1 VSATIESIRFYYAIL
16 VEDGKVEIMAKSNK
30 TSVGRRG
37 FLRNAAAGAAAG
49 AAALVTPPLVNAQA
63 QNTGTDTPSPGAA
76 GVPAPTQAQIDRE
89 TGNVR
94 PPATVHTITRPGS
107 DLMVQTIRELGIE
120 YVAANP
126 GSSFEGLQESFIN
139 YGNPPN
145 RMPEFITALHEESAV
160 TMAHGYAKAEGKPM
174 LALLH
179 GTIGIQHGAMSVYQ
193 AYYDR
198 VPVLMIAGNDP
209 DFIAAHTAHDMAGMV
224 RSYTKWDAEPKT
236 IDEALVAIQRA
247 YNEAITPPMG
257 PTLVV
262 LGSEIQKDNAP
273 NTKIPAYKPPVF
285 VTIDATR
292 AKEIAKSLVEAQN
305 PRIAV
310 GRLRTPEGV
319 QRSVEL
325 AELVGASTS
334 TAATGG
340 PMSFPQ
346 RHHLCGPG
354 ADTTY
359 DYTLGLETGGAQ
371 ASITGPALSKTA
383 ATRDS
388 VHIGFGGT
396 VPGAGGRRGGGRGGR
411 GGAAAAPPIEAD
423 AEASLP
429 LIVEEV
435 KRQLTSDQK
444 ARIQARI
451 AKHKT
456 ANHEAR
462 LTAIT
467 QAVESKRAGWNG
479 TPISTARIYAEL
491 WPLIMNE
498 DWCLAS
504 PSNFSGG
511 HHVQLWDHNKP
522 YSYLGGQGAG
532 GMGYGA
538 PASVGAA
545 LAAKARNRIVVNV
558 QTDGDLNYSPGV
570 LWTAVH
576 HKLPMLT
583 VMHNNR
589 AWHQE
594 YMFVEY
600 MAGVRG
606 RGDDRAH
613 IGSTLRDPYLD
624 YAKMA
629 AGYGMAGEGPITD
642 PTKLSA
648 ALKRGVASAKRGEPY
663 LIDVIT
669 QPR

>member
-1 VSATIESIRFYYAIL
+1 
-16 VEDGKVEIMAKSNK
+16 MAKSKK

-37 FLRNAAAGAAAG
+37 FLKNAAAGAAG
-49 AAALVTPPLVNAQA
+49 AAALVTSTPLAEAQSGSGRAASTSNAPP
-63 QNTGTDTPSPGAA
+63 PSQTQLDRDA
-76 GVPAPTQAQIDRE
+76 GNI
-89 TGNVR
+89 R
-94 PPATVHTITRPGS
+94 PPVAARTITRPGS
-107 DLMVQTIRELGIE
+107 DLMVQTVRDLGIE
-120 YVAANP
+120 YAVANP

-145 RMPEFITALHEESAV
+145 VMPEWITALHEESAV

-179 GTIGIQHGAMSVYQ
+179 GTIGIQHAAMSIYQ

-198 VPVLMIAGNDP
+198 VPVVMMAGNDA
-209 DFIAAHTAHDMAGMV
+209 DFIPAHTALDMAGMV
-224 RSYTKWDAEPKT
+224 RSFTKWDAQPET
-236 IDEALVAIQRA
+236 VADALVAIQRA

-262 LGSEIQKDNAP
+262 LSSEIQKVNSPNVQIPKYKAPQMPAIDNSTAG
-273 NTKIPAYKPPVF
+273 
-285 VTIDATR
+285 
-292 AKEIAKSLVEAQN
+292 EIAKGLLAAQN

-319 QRSVEL
+319 KRAVEL
-325 AELVGASTS
+325 AELVGACTS
-334 TAATGG
+334 TAATQG

-346 RHHLCGPG
+346 RHPLCGPG

-371 ASITGPALSKTA
+371 VSINGPGLAKVA
-383 ATRDS
+383 EARD
-388 VHIGFGGT
+388 VTHIDFKGVRTPANF
-396 VPGAGGRRGGGRGGR
+396 GRGNR
-411 GGAAAAPPIEAD
+411 EKSAMPIEAD

-429 LIVEEV
+429 LLIEEV

-444 ARIQARI
+444 ARIQERAR
-451 AKHKT
+451 KHAR
-456 ANHEAR
+456 ANHEAHV
-462 LTAIT
+462 TALEE
-467 QAVESKRAGWNG
+467 AVEKAKAGWNG
-479 TPISTARIYAEL
+479 TPISTARVYAEL
-491 WPLIMNE
+491 WPLIMKE
-498 DWCLAS
+498 DWCFAS
-504 PSNFSGG
+504 PSGFSSS
-511 HHVQLWDHNKP
+511 HNNQLWDHNKP

-545 LAAKARNRIVVNV
+545 LAAKARNRFVVNI
-558 QTDGDLNYSPGV
+558 QTDGDLNYAPGV
-570 LWTAVH
+570 LWTAAH

-606 RGDDRAH
+606 RGAERAI
-613 IGSTLRDPYLD
+613 IGNTLRDPFID

-629 AGYGMAGEGPITD
+629 ATYGMAGEGPISD

-648 ALKRGVASAKRGEPY
+648 ALKRGVASVKRGEPY
-663 LIDVIT
+663 MIDVIT

>member
-1 VSATIESIRFYYAIL
+1 
-16 VEDGKVEIMAKSNK
+16 MAKKS
-30 TSVGRRG
+30 SVGRRG
-37 FLRNAAAGAAAG
+37 FLKSAAAG
-49 AAALVTPPLVNAQA
+49 AAALATTTPLVEAQDV
-63 QNTGTDTPSPGAA
+63 QQGAPRPA
-76 GVPAPTQAQIDRE
+76 GARAPTQAALDRE
-89 TGNVR
+89 AGNIR
-94 PPATVHTITRPGS
+94 PPAVVRTITRPGS
-107 DLMVQTIRELGIE
+107 DLMVQTVRDLGIE
-120 YVAANP
+120 YAAANP

-145 RMPEFITALHEESAV
+145 RTPEWITALHEESAV

-174 LALLH
+174 LAVLH
-179 GTIGIQHGAMSVYQ
+179 GTIGIQHAAMSIYQ

-198 VPVLMIAGNDP
+198 VPVLMLAGNDP

-247 YNEAITPPMG
+247 YNEAITPPMA

-273 NTKIPAYKPPVF
+273 NAKVPAYQPPQF
-285 VTIDATR
+285 PTIDATR
-292 AKEIAKSLVEAQN
+292 AREIAKGLVAAQN

-319 QRSVEL
+319 KRAVEL
-325 AELVGASTS
+325 AELVGACTS
-334 TAATGG
+334 TAATNG

-346 RHHLCGPG
+346 RHPLCGPG
-354 ADTTY
+354 ADTNY
-359 DYTLGLETGGAQ
+359 DYTLGLEAGGAQ
-371 ASITGPALSKTA
+371 ASITGPTLAKIVGE
-383 ATRDS
+383 RDPAD
-388 VHIGFGGT
+388 IGFGGIT
-396 VPGAGGRRGGGRGGR
+396 PGAGGGRGGGRGR
-411 GGAAAAPPIEAD
+411 GSASAPAIEAD

-429 LIVEEV
+429 LIIEQV
-435 KRQLTSDQK
+435 KLQLAPDNKT
-444 ARIQARI
+444 RIQDRI
-451 AKHKT
+451 AKNAK

-462 LTAIT
+462 VTALTE
-467 QAVESKRAGWNG
+467 AVESKRAGWNG
-479 TPISTARIYAEL
+479 SPISTARIYAEL

-498 DWCLAS
+498 DWCLSS

-511 HHVQLWDHNKP
+511 HNAQLWDHDKP

-545 LAAKARNRIVVNV
+545 LAAKARNRIVVNI
-558 QTDGDLNYSPGV
+558 QTDGDLNYAPGV

-594 YMFVEY
+594 YMFVDY

-606 RGDDRAH
+606 RGNDRAH
-613 IGSTLRDPYLD
+613 IGNVLRDPYLD

-629 AGYGMAGEGPITD
+629 GGYGMAAEGPITD
-642 PTKLSA
+642 PSKLAA

>member
-1 VSATIESIRFYYAIL
+1 
-16 VEDGKVEIMAKSNK
+16 MAKSQK

-37 FLRNAAAGAAAG
+37 FLKTAAAG
-49 AAALVTPPLVNAQA
+49 AAALATTTPIAEAQT
-63 QNTGTDTPSPGAA
+63 NSPAA
-76 GVPAPTQAQIDRE
+76 LPAPTQEQLARE
-89 TGNVR
+89 AGNVR
-94 PPATVHTITRPGS
+94 PPVAARLITRPGS
-107 DLMVQTIRELGIE
+107 DLMVQTIRDLGIE
-120 YVAANP
+120 FAVANP

-145 RMPEFITALHEESAV
+145 KMPEWITALHEESAV

-174 LALLH
+174 LAVLH
-179 GTIGIQHGAMSVYQ
+179 GTIGIQHAAMSIYQ

-224 RSYTKWDAEPKT
+224 RSYTKWDAEPKNL
-236 IDEALVAIQRA
+236 DEALVAIQRA
-247 YNEAITPPMG
+247 YNEAITPPMA

-262 LGSEIQKDNAP
+262 LSSEIQKDNAP
-273 NTKIPAYKPPVF
+273 NARVPTYKTPQF
-285 VTIDATR
+285 VTVDSTR
-292 AKEIAKSLVEAQN
+292 AKEIAKGLVEAQN

-319 QRSVEL
+319 KRAVEL

-334 TAATGG
+334 TAATNG

-346 RHHLCGPG
+346 RHPLCGPG
-354 ADTTY
+354 ADTAY
-359 DYTLGLETGGAQ
+359 DYTLGLETTGAQ
-371 ASITGPALSKTA
+371 ASITGPALAKIVPA
-383 ATRDS
+383 RDTTD
-388 VHIGFGGT
+388 IGFGGLT
-396 VPGAGGRRGGGRGGR
+396 GGAGRGGR
-411 GGAAAAPPIEAD
+411 GNTNAPPIEAD

-429 LIVEEV
+429 LIIDEV
-435 KRQLTSDQK
+435 KLQLTADK
-444 ARIQARI
+444 KTRIQERI
-451 AKHKT
+451 AKHT
-456 ANHEAR
+456 RANHDAHLEA
-462 LTAIT
+462 LTK
-467 QAVESKRAGWNG
+467 AVDAKRAGWNG
-479 TPISTARIYAEL
+479 SPIGTARIYAEL

-511 HHVQLWDHNKP
+511 HNTQLWEHNKP

-545 LAAKARNRIVVNV
+545 LAARGRDRIVINI
-558 QTDGDLNYSPGV
+558 QTDGDLNYAPGV

-594 YMFVEY
+594 FMFVEY

-606 RGDDRAH
+606 RGEDRAY
-613 IGSTLRDPYLD
+613 IGNTLRDPNID
-624 YAKMA
+624 YVKMA
-629 AGYGMAGEGPITD
+629 GGYGMAGEGPITD

-648 ALKRGVASAKRGEPY
+648 ALKRGVAAAKRGEPY
-663 LIDVIT
+663 MIDVIT

>member
-1 VSATIESIRFYYAIL
+1 ML
-16 VEDGKVEIMAKSNK
+16 KPKK

-37 FLRNAAAGAAAG
+37 FLKNAAAGAAG
-49 AAALVTPPLVNAQA
+49 AAALVTSTPLVEAQG
-63 QNTGTDTPSPGAA
+63 QNKGAA
-76 GVPAPTQAQIDRE
+76 PASAGGAPAPTESQIDRDA
-89 TGNVR
+89 GNVR
-94 PPATVHTITRPGS
+94 PPAVARTITRPGS
-107 DLMVQTIRELGIE
+107 DLMVQTIRDLGIE

-126 GSSFEGLQESFIN
+126 GSSFEGLQESLIN

-145 RMPEFITALHEESAV
+145 KMPEFITALHEESAV

-179 GTIGIQHGAMSVYQ
+179 GTIGVQHAAMSIYQ

-209 DFIAAHTAHDMAGMV
+209 DFIAAHTAHDMAGIV
-224 RSYTKWDAEPKT
+224 RSYTKWDAEPKS
-236 IDEALVAIQRA
+236 IDEALTAIQRA

-262 LGSEIQKDNAP
+262 MNTDIQKENAP
-273 NTKIPAYKPPVF
+273 NTKLPAYKPPTF
-285 VTIDATR
+285 LTIDSTHAR
-292 AKEIAKSLVEAQN
+292 DIAKGLLQAQN

-319 QRSVEL
+319 KRAVEL

-334 TAATGG
+334 TAATNG

-346 RHHLCGPG
+346 RHPLCGPG
-354 ADTTY
+354 ADTNY
-359 DYTLGLETGGAQ
+359 DYTLGLETAGAQ
-371 ASITGPALSKTA
+371 ASITGPALSKIVPQ
-383 ATRDS
+383 RDTTN
-388 VHIGFGGT
+388 IGFGGIS
-396 VPGAGGRRGGGRGGR
+396 GGGGGRGGR
-411 GGAAAAPPIEAD
+411 GGGRGVQSAPPIEAD

-429 LIVEEV
+429 LIIEEA

-444 ARIQARI
+444 ARIQARA
-451 AKHKT
+451 AKHAQ
-456 ANHEAR
+456 ANHAAR
-462 LTAIT
+462 IAALE
-467 QAVESKRAGWNG
+467 QAVESKKAGWNAS
-479 TPISTARIYAEL
+479 PISTARIYAEL

-498 DWCLAS
+498 DWCLSS

-511 HHVQLWDHNKP
+511 HNAQLWDHDKP

-558 QTDGDLNYSPGV
+558 QTDGDLNYAPGV

-576 HKLPMLT
+576 HKLPLLT

-606 RGDDRAH
+606 RGAERAH
-613 IGSTLRDPYLD
+613 IGSTLRDPFLD
-624 YAKMA
+624 YTKLAS
-629 AGYGMAGEGPITD
+629 GYGMAGEGPISD

-648 ALKRGVASAKRGEPY
+648 ALKRGVASVKRGEPY
-663 LIDVIT
+663 MIDVIT

>member
-1 VSATIESIRFYYAIL
+1 
-16 VEDGKVEIMAKSNK
+16 MARSRKI
-30 TSVGRRG
+30 SVGRRG
-37 FLRNAAAGAAAG
+37 FLKSAATG
-49 AAALVTPPLVNAQA
+49 AAALVATPAVQGQTPTPAATTAQA
-63 QNTGTDTPSPGAA
+63 GSAPSP
-76 GVPAPTQAQIDRE
+76 TDAQLARDA
-89 TGNVR
+89 GNVR
-94 PPATVHTITRPGS
+94 PPAVTRTITRPGS
-107 DLMVQTIRELGIE
+107 DLMVQTVRDLGIE
-120 YVAANP
+120 YAAANP

-145 RMPEFITALHEESAV
+145 RMPEWITALHEESAV
-160 TMAHGYAKAEGKPM
+160 TMAHGYGKAEGKPM
-174 LALLH
+174 LAVLH
-179 GTIGIQHGAMSVYQ
+179 GTIGIQHAAMSIYQ

-198 VPVLMIAGNDP
+198 TPVLMIAGNDP

-262 LGSEIQKDNAP
+262 IGTEIQKENAP
-273 NTKIPAYKPPVF
+273 NAKVPAYKPPEFLTVGRQY
-285 VTIDATR
+285 AQ
-292 AKEIAKSLVEAQN
+292 EIAKSLIEARN

-319 QRSVEL
+319 KRAVEL

-334 TAATGG
+334 TAATNG

-346 RHHLCGPG
+346 RHSLCGPG
-354 ADTTY
+354 ADTSY
-359 DYTLGLETGGAQ
+359 DYTLGLEAPAAQ
-371 ASITGPALSKTA
+371 VYIQGPNLAKVAAS
-383 ATRDS
+383 RDTTN
-388 VHIGFGGT
+388 IGFGGIN
-396 VPGAGGRRGGGRGGR
+396 GGGGFGGRGGR
-411 GGAAAAPPIEAD
+411 GGAPAGTRLEAD

-429 LIVEEV
+429 LIIEQV
-435 KRQLTSDQK
+435 RQQITGDQK
-444 ARIQARI
+444 ARIQERATKHAR
-451 AKHKT
+451 
-456 ANHEAR
+456 ANHEAHV
-462 LTAIT
+462 TALT
-467 QAVESKRAGWNG
+467 QAVEAKKAGWNG
-479 TPISTARIYAEL
+479 SPVSTARIYAEL
-491 WPLIMNE
+491 WPLIRNE

-511 HHVQLWDHNKP
+511 HNVQLWEHNKP

-538 PASVGAA
+538 PACVGAA

-558 QTDGDLNYSPGV
+558 QTDGDLNYAPGV

-594 YMFVEY
+594 YMFIEY

-606 RGDDRAH
+606 RGAQNAH
-613 IGSTLRDPYLD
+613 VGSTLREPFLD

-629 AGYGMAGEGPITD
+629 AGYGMASEGPISD
-642 PTKLSA
+642 PTKLTA
-648 ALKRGVASAKRGEPY
+648 ALQRGVASAKRGEPY

>member
-1 VSATIESIRFYYAIL
+1 VA
-16 VEDGKVEIMAKSNK
+16 
-30 TSVGRRG
+30 
-37 FLRNAAAGAAAG
+37 
-49 AAALVTPPLVNAQA
+49 
-63 QNTGTDTPSPGAA
+63 
-76 GVPAPTQAQIDRE
+76 
-89 TGNVR
+89 VR
-94 PPATVHTITRPGS
+94 TITRPGS

-273 NTKIPAYKPPVF
+273 NAKVPSYKPPVF

-292 AKEIAKSLVEAQN
+292 AREIAKGLVEAQN

-319 QRSVEL
+319 QRAVDL

-359 DYTLGLETGGAQ
+359 DYTLGLEMAGAQ
-371 ASITGPALSKTA
+371 ASIIGPALAKTA
-383 ATRDS
+383 ATRDT
-388 VHIGFGGT
+388 VNIGFGGT
-396 VPGAGGRRGGGRGGR
+396 VPGAGGRGGGGGRGGR
-411 GGAAAAPPIEAD
+411 GGVAPAPPNEAD

-429 LIVEEV
+429 LILDEV
-435 KRQLTSDQK
+435 KRQLTAEQK

-451 AKHKT
+451 AKHAT

-462 LTAIT
+462 VTAIM

-511 HHVQLWDHNKP
+511 HHAQLWDHNKP

-545 LAAKARNRIVVNV
+545 LAAKARNRIVVNI
-558 QTDGDLNYSPGV
+558 QTDGDLNYAPGV
-570 LWTAVH
+570 LWTATH

-642 PTKLSA
+642 PAKLSA
-648 ALKRGVASAKRGEPY
+648 ALKRGVASVKRGEPY

>member
-1 VSATIESIRFYYAIL
+1 
-16 VEDGKVEIMAKSNK
+16 MAKSQK

-37 FLRNAAAGAAAG
+37 FLKNAAAGAAG
-49 AAALVTPPLVNAQA
+49 AAALVTTTPLAQA
-63 QNTGTDTPSPGAA
+63 QAQGNAGAA
-76 GVPAPTQAQIDRE
+76 PAAGAPAPTEAQLARE
-89 TGNVR
+89 AGNIR
-94 PPATVHTITRPGS
+94 PPAVTRTITRPGS
-107 DLMVQTIRELGIE
+107 DLMVQAIRDLGIE

-179 GTIGIQHGAMSVYQ
+179 GTIGIQHAAMSIYQ

-198 VPVLMIAGNDP
+198 VPVVMLAGNDP

-236 IDEALVAIQRA
+236 VEDALVAIQRA

-262 LGSEIQKDNAP
+262 LNSEIQKENSP
-273 NTKIPAYKPPVF
+273 NVRIPAYQPPQF
-285 VTIDATR
+285 VTIDSTR
-292 AKEIAKSLVEAQN
+292 AREIAKGLVEARN

-319 QRSVEL
+319 KRAVEL

-334 TAATGG
+334 TTATNG

-346 RHHLCGPG
+346 RHPLCGPG
-354 ADTTY
+354 ADTNY

-371 ASITGPALSKTA
+371 AAIIGPALAKTA
-383 ATRDS
+383 ETRDTAK
-388 VHIGFGGT
+388 IGFGGT
-396 VPGAGGRRGGGRGGR
+396 IPGSGARGGAGGRGGR
-411 GGAAAAPPIEAD
+411 GAPAAPAIEAD

-429 LIVEEV
+429 LLIEEV

-444 ARIQARI
+444 ARIQERI
-451 AKHKT
+451 AKHAT
-456 ANHEAR
+456 ANHAAR
-462 LTAIT
+462 VTAIT
-467 QAVESKRAGWNG
+467 QAVESRRAGWNAS
-479 TPISTARIYAEL
+479 PISTARVYAEL

-498 DWCLAS
+498 DWCLSS

-511 HHVQLWDHNKP
+511 HNAQLWDHDKP

-545 LAAKARNRIVVNV
+545 LAAKARNRIVINI
-558 QTDGDLNYSPGV
+558 QTDGDLNYAPGV
-570 LWTAVH
+570 LWTATH

-606 RGDDRAH
+606 RGALNAH
-613 IGSTLRDPYLD
+613 IGSTLRDPYID
-624 YAKMA
+624 YVKMA

-648 ALKRGVASAKRGEPY
+648 ALKRGVAAAKRGEPY
-663 LIDVIT
+663 MIDVIT

>member
-1 VSATIESIRFYYAIL
+1 
-16 VEDGKVEIMAKSNK
+16 MAKSPK
-30 TSVGRRG
+30 TSFGRRG
-37 FLRNAAAGAAAG
+37 FLKNAAAGT
-49 AAALVTPPLVNAQA
+49 AALVTTTPLVEAQA
-63 QNTGTDTPSPGAA
+63 PNTRAGDNGAA
-76 GVPAPTQAQIDRE
+76 SSTGAAPPTQAQLDRDA
-89 TGNVR
+89 GNVR
-94 PPATVHTITRPGS
+94 PPAVTRAITRPGS
-107 DLMVQTIRELGIE
+107 DLMVQTLRDLGVE

-179 GTIGIQHGAMSVYQ
+179 GTIGVQHAAMSIYQ

-209 DFIAAHTAHDMAGMV
+209 DFIAAHTAHDMAGIV
-224 RSYTKWDAEPKT
+224 RSYTKWDSEPKT
-236 IDEALVAIQRA
+236 LDESLRAIQRG

-262 LGSEIQKDNAP
+262 ISTELQKENAP
-273 NTKIPAYKPPVF
+273 NAAVPAYKPPQL

-292 AKEIAKSLVEAQN
+292 AKEIAKALLDAHS

-319 QRSVEL
+319 KRAVEL

-334 TAATGG
+334 TAATNG

-346 RHHLCGPG
+346 RHPLCGPG
-354 ADTTY
+354 ADTNY
-359 DYTLGLETGGAQ
+359 DYTLGLEAGAPQ
-371 ASITGPALSKTA
+371 ASLIAPQLSQIVPQ
-383 ATRDS
+383 RDT
-388 VHIGFGGT
+388 VNIGFGGISGGN
-396 VPGAGGRRGGGRGGR
+396 GAGAGRGGR
-411 GGAAAAPPIEAD
+411 GGGKNVPNATPIQAD

-429 LIVEEV
+429 LIIEQV
-435 KRQLTSDQK
+435 KSQMTADQK
-444 ARIQARI
+444 ARIQERS
-451 AKHKT
+451 AKHAT
-456 ANHEAR
+456 ANHDAR
-462 LTAIT
+462 VAALV
-467 QAVESKRAGWNG
+467 QAVESRKAGWNA
-479 TPISTARIYAEL
+479 TPISTARIYAEI

-498 DWCLAS
+498 DWCLSS

-511 HHVQLWDHNKP
+511 HNAQLWDHNKP

-545 LAAKARNRIVVNV
+545 LAAKARNRIVINV
-558 QTDGDLNYSPGV
+558 QTDGDLNYAPGV
-570 LWTAVH
+570 LWTAAH

-594 YMFVEY
+594 FMFVEY

-606 RGDDRAH
+606 RGGERAH
-613 IGSTLRDPYLD
+613 IGSTLRDPFLD

-629 AGYGMAGEGPITD
+629 AGYGMAAEGPITD
-642 PTKLSA
+642 PAKLSA
-648 ALKRGVASAKRGEPY
+648 ALRRGVASVKRGEPY

>member
-1 VSATIESIRFYYAIL
+1 
-16 VEDGKVEIMAKSNK
+16 MAKSKK
-30 TSVGRRG
+30 TNPAEGGFGRRG
-37 FLRNAAAGAAAG
+37 FLKNAAAGAAG
-49 AAALVTPPLVNAQA
+49 ALVTTAPLAEAQA
-63 QNTGTDTPSPGAA
+63 QAPRNGNGPA
-76 GVPAPTQAQIDRE
+76 PAPTQAQLERDA
-89 TGNVR
+89 GNVR
-94 PPATVHTITRPGS
+94 PPAVTRTITRPGS
-107 DLMVQTIRELGIE
+107 DLMVQVIHDLGIE
-120 YVAANP
+120 FAAANP

-139 YGNPPN
+139 YSAPGKPVDSK
-145 RMPEFITALHEESAV
+145 PEWITALHEESAV

-174 LALLH
+174 VAVLH
-179 GTIGIQHGAMSVYQ
+179 GTIGIQHAAMSIYQ

-198 VPVLMIAGNDP
+198 VPVLLLAGNDP
-209 DFIAAHTAHDMAGMV
+209 DFIAAHTAKDMAGMV

-236 IDEALVAIQRA
+236 VEESLHAIQRA

-257 PTLVV
+257 PALVV
-262 LGSEIQKDNAP
+262 LGTGIQKEDVP
-273 NTKIPAYKPPVF
+273 NLTVPAYKPPTF
-285 VTIDATR
+285 VTIDTTR
-292 AKEIAKSLVEAQN
+292 AREIASGLLAAQN

-319 QRSVEL
+319 KRAIEL

-334 TAATGG
+334 TAATNG

-346 RHHLCGPG
+346 RHALCGPG
-354 ADTTY
+354 ADTAY

-371 ASITGPALSKTA
+371 ASITGEPLSEVA
-383 ATRDS
+383 AERDT
-388 VHIGFGGT
+388 VHIDFGGLS
-396 VPGAGGRRGGGRGGR
+396 GGAAGGGGRGGGGRGGR
-411 GGAAAAPPIEAD
+411 GGGRGAASAPPIQAD

-429 LIVEEV
+429 LIIEQV
-435 KRQLTSDQK
+435 KSQMTSDQK

-451 AKHKT
+451 AKSTK
-456 ANHEAR
+456 ANHDAR
-462 LTAIT
+462 VTAI
-467 QAVESKRAGWNG
+467 QAAVESKMAGWNA

-498 DWCLAS
+498 DWCLSS

-511 HHVQLWDHNKP
+511 HNAQLWDHDKP

-545 LAAKARNRIVVNV
+545 LSAKAHGRIVINV
-558 QTDGDLNYSPGV
+558 QTDGDLNYAPGV

-583 VMHNNR
+583 IMHNNR

-594 YMFVEY
+594 YMFVEF

-606 RGDDRAH
+606 RGASNAH
-613 IGSTLRDPYLD
+613 VGSVLRDPFIK
-624 YAKMA
+624 YARMA
-629 AGYGMAGEGPITD
+629 EGYGMAHEPEAITD

-648 ALKRGVASAKRGEPY
+648 ALRRGVDSVKRGEPY

>member
-1 VSATIESIRFYYAIL
+1 
-16 VEDGKVEIMAKSNK
+16 MAKSQK

-49 AAALVTPPLVNAQA
+49 AAALVTPTLAEAQA
-63 QNTGTDTPSPGAA
+63 QGTGTGAAPAA
-76 GVPAPTQAQIDRE
+76 GVPAPTQAQVERE

-94 PPATVHTITRPGS
+94 PPAAVRAITRPGS
-107 DLMVQTIRELGIE
+107 DLMVQTIRDLGIE

-273 NTKIPAYKPPVF
+273 NAKVPAYKPPVF

-292 AKEIAKSLVEAQN
+292 AKEIAKGLLDAQN

-319 QRSVEL
+319 KRTVEL

-346 RHHLCGPG
+346 RHSLCGPG

-359 DYTLGLETGGAQ
+359 DYTLGLETGAAQ
-371 ASITGPALSKTA
+371 ASITGPALARTA
-383 ATRDS
+383 ASRDT
-388 VHIGFGGT
+388 VNIGFGGT
-396 VPGAGGRRGGGRGGR
+396 VPGAGGRGGGGGRGGR
-411 GGAAAAPPIEAD
+411 GGANAPPIEAD

-429 LIVEEV
+429 LLIEEV
-435 KRQLTSDQK
+435 KRQLTADQK
-444 ARIQARI
+444 TRIQARI
-451 AKHKT
+451 AKHAS

-462 LTAIT
+462 VTAIT
-467 QAVESKRAGWNG
+467 QAVEGKRAGWNG

-511 HHVQLWDHNKP
+511 HHAQLWDHNKP

-545 LAAKARNRIVVNV
+545 LAAKARNRIVVNI
-558 QTDGDLNYSPGV
+558 QTDGDLNYAPGV
-570 LWTAVH
+570 LWTAAH

>member
-1 VSATIESIRFYYAIL
+1 
-16 VEDGKVEIMAKSNK
+16 MAKSQK

-37 FLRNAAAGAAAG
+37 FLKNAAAGAAG
-49 AAALVTPPLVNAQA
+49 AAALVTTSPRLDAQSQTAQA
-63 QNTGTDTPSPGAA
+63 QTAQSQAEGTGA
-76 GVPAPTQAQIDRE
+76 PAPTQTQLARE
-89 TGNVR
+89 AGNVR
-94 PPATVHTITRPGS
+94 PPAVARAITRPGS
-107 DLMVQTIRELGIE
+107 DLMVQTIRDLGIE

-145 RMPEFITALHEESAV
+145 QMPEFITALHEESAV

-198 VPVLMIAGNDP
+198 VPVLLIAGNDP
-209 DFIAAHTAHDMAGMV
+209 DFIPAHTAHDMAGMV

-236 IDEALVAIQRA
+236 LDEALVAIQRA

-257 PTLVV
+257 PALVV
-262 LGSEIQKDNAP
+262 LSSDLQKENAP
-273 NTKIPAYKPPVF
+273 NAKVPAYQPPQF
-285 VTIDATR
+285 VTVDATS
-292 AKEIAKSLVEAQN
+292 AKEIAKGLLAAQN

-319 QRSVEL
+319 KRAVEL

-346 RHHLCGPG
+346 RHPLCGPG
-354 ADTTY
+354 ADTAY
-359 DYTLGLETGGAQ
+359 DYALGLETGAAQ
-371 ASITGPALSKTA
+371 ASIIGPTLAQFA
-383 ATRDS
+383 GPRDPEN
-388 VHIGFGGT
+388 IGF
-396 VPGAGGRRGGGRGGR
+396 AGLAGGGRGAR
-411 GGAAAAPPIEAD
+411 AIVKAVHPIEAD

-429 LIVEEV
+429 LIIEQV
-435 KRQLTSDQK
+435 KLQLTADRK
-444 ARIQARI
+444 ARIQERSARH
-451 AKHKT
+451 AQ
-456 ANHEAR
+456 ANHAAR
-462 LTAIT
+462 VAAIT

-479 TPISTARIYAEL
+479 TPISTARVYAEL

-498 DWCLAS
+498 DWCLSS
-504 PSNFSGG
+504 PSPFSGG
-511 HHVQLWDHNKP
+511 HHVQLWDHDRP

-545 LAAKARNRIVVNV
+545 LAAKARNRIVVNI
-558 QTDGDLNYSPGV
+558 QTDGDLNYAPGV

-576 HKLPMLT
+576 HKLPLLT

-606 RGDDRAH
+606 RGEDRAH
-613 IGSTLRDPYLD
+613 IGNTLRDPFID

-629 AGYGMAGEGPITD
+629 ATYGMAGEGPITD
-642 PTKLSA
+642 PAKLSA
-648 ALKRGVASAKRGEPY
+648 ALKRGVASVKRGEPY
-663 LIDVIT
+663 MIDVIT